1 VSVALARPLPH
12 RGGNT
17 KRHAL
22 LATSHARLMML
33 LLLFGAGVLL
43 IVLRLAWLARVTQ
56 PATSRDAA
64 AALVP
69 LRADLVDRNG
79 APLART
85 IDAWSIGVHPRD
97 IIGDRRAIAG
107 QLAALIPNH
116 DEAYFYAKLT
126 QDVSFT
132 YIERRALP
140 DVVEKV
146 NAIGEPAIVF
156 SREPERL
163 YPQSKL
169 ADHVLG
175 FVDYTGHGAL
185 GMERALDSRLLDEE
199 SRGEPIALSI
209 DSRVQAAME
218 SELGAAMQSFQA
230 KAAVGIV
237 EDVHTGEIIAMSS
250 MPQFNPNR
258 IKDATPDQL
267 RNNATQSVFELG
279 STFKP
284 ITMAEAIESGTVT
297 SMARRF
303 DATKPLQ
310 VGRFTIHDDRGDE
323 QRRWL
328 NIPETLIYSSNI
340 ATARIADLIG
350 EDGMKDIFR
359 KMGFATKPDIELK
372 EKGAPL
378 WPKYWARTTTMTT
391 AYGHGIAITPLQ
403 LANAYAALV
412 NGGIW
417 RPTTLLKV
425 APGHAAP
432 GHRVLSESTSYR
444 MRQLLRLVVLKGTG
458 RKGDAPGYRVGGKT
472 GTAEVAEAGG
482 YDKHRN
488 VATFAAVFPI
498 DKPRYVV
505 VTMLDA
511 PIGNAQS
518 YGLTTAAWTAVPVAN
533 RVIQR
538 IGPLL
543 GVLPDMGRDIDESDL
558 LPLLWQ
564 GPKEGAAPT
573 GVGEDQ

>member
-1 VSVALARPLPH
+1 MSVALARPLPQ

-43 IVLRLAWLARVTQ
+43 IIARLGWLAISTS

-97 IIGDRRAIAG
+97 ILGDRRAIAQ
-107 QLAALIPNH
+107 QLAALIPSH

-126 QDVSFT
+126 QNVSFT

-140 DVVEKV
+140 DVVEQV

-185 GMERALDSRLLDEE
+185 GMERALDGKLLDAD
-199 SRGEPIALSI
+199 SRGQPIALSI

-218 SELGAAMQSFQA
+218 SELGAAMQTFQA

-237 EDVHTGEIIAMSS
+237 EDVHTGEIIAMTS

-310 VGRFTIHDDRGDE
+310 VGRFAIHDLPSDPK
-323 QRRWL
+323 RWL
-328 NIPETLIYSSNI
+328 NIPETLIYSSNV

-350 EDGMKDIFR
+350 EQGMKDIFH
-359 KMGFATKPDIELK
+359 KMHFDTRPDIELK
-372 EKGAPL
+372 EKGSPL

-391 AYGHGIAITPLQ
+391 GYGHGIAITPLQ
-403 LANAYAALV
+403 LANAYATLV

-425 APGHAAP
+425 APGQAAA
-432 GHRVLSESTSYR
+432 GERVLSQSTSHR
-444 MRQLLRLVVLKGTG
+444 LRQLLRLVVMNGTG
-458 RKGDAPGYRVGGKT
+458 RRADAPGYRVGGKT
-472 GTAEVAEAGG
+472 GTAEIADAGG

-498 DKPRYVV
+498 DSPRYVV

-511 PIGNAQS
+511 PQATPQT
-518 YGLTTAAWTAVPVAN
+518 YGWTTAAWNVVPVAN

-538 IGPLL
+538 IGALL
-543 GVLPDMGRDIDESDL
+543 GVRPDLTKDIDESEL
-558 LPLLWQ
+558 LPLLWK
-564 GPKEGAAPT
+564 GPGSDSAGSGA
-573 GVGEDQ
+573 DQ

>member
-1 VSVALARPLPH
+1 VSVALARPLPP
-12 RGGNT
+12 RGGNA

-22 LATSHARLMML
+22 LATSHARLMVL
-33 LLLFGAGVLL
+33 LLLFGAGVML
-43 IVLRLAWLARVTQ
+43 IVARLAWLAVFTQ
-56 PATSRDAA
+56 PATSKDAA

-85 IDAWSIGVHPRD
+85 IDAWSIGIHPRD
-97 IIGDRRAIAG
+97 VIGDRHAIAQ
-107 QLAALIPNH
+107 QLATLIPGH

-126 QDVSFT
+126 QDVPFT

-140 DVVEKV
+140 DTVEKV

-163 YPQSKL
+163 YPQSRL

-185 GMERALDSRLLDEE
+185 GMERALDSTLLSDG
-199 SRGEPIALSI
+199 SRSQPVALSI
-209 DSRVQAAME
+209 DTRVQAAME
-218 SELGAAMQSFQA
+218 SELGAAMASFQA

-237 EDVHTGEIIAMSS
+237 EDIHTGEIIAMTS

-258 IKDATPDQL
+258 IKDATPDEL

-284 ITMAEAIESGTVT
+284 IAMAEAIQSGTVT

-350 EDGMKDIFR
+350 EQGMKDIFH
-359 KMGFATKPDIELK
+359 KLHFDSKPDIQLK
-372 EKGAPL
+372 EKGSPL

-403 LANAYAALV
+403 LANAYATLA

-425 APGHAAP
+425 EPGHAAA
-432 GHRVLSESTSYR
+432 GERVISQATSDR

-458 RKGDAPGYRVGGKT
+458 RKGNAPGYRVGGKT
-472 GTAEVAEAGG
+472 GTAEVADAGG
-482 YDKHRN
+482 YNHHRN
-488 VATFAAVFPI
+488 VSTFAAVFPI
-498 DKPRYVV
+498 DRPRYVV

-518 YGLTTAAWTAVPVAN
+518 YGLTTAAWTVVPVAN

-543 GVLPDMGRDIDESDL
+543 GVLPDMNRDIDESDL
-558 LPLLWQ
+558 LPLLWK
-564 GPKEGAAPT
+564 GPGAGAAPS
-573 GVGEDQ
+573 GEGEDQ

>member
-1 VSVALARPLPH
+1 MSVALARPLPQ
-12 RGGNT
+12 RGGNA

-33 LLLFGAGVLL
+33 LLLFGAGVAM
-43 IVLRLAWLARVTQ
+43 IVLRLAWLAVFTQ

-97 IIGDRRAIAG
+97 IIGDRRAIAQ
-107 QLAALIPNH
+107 QLAQLIPTH
-116 DEAYFYAKLT
+116 DESYFYAKLT
-126 QDVSFT
+126 QDVPFT

-140 DVVEKV
+140 GTVEQV

-185 GMERALDSRLLDEE
+185 GMERALDTKLLDQG
-199 SRGEPIALSI
+199 SRSQPIALSI
-209 DSRVQAAME
+209 DARVQAAME
-218 SELGAAMQSFQA
+218 SELGAAMATFQA

-237 EDVHTGEIIAMSS
+237 EDVHTGEIVAMTS

-258 IKDATPDQL
+258 IKDATPDEL

-310 VGRFTIHDDRGDE
+310 VGRFTIHDLPSDPK
-323 QRRWL
+323 RWL
-328 NIPETLIYSSNI
+328 NIPETLIYSSNV

-350 EDGMKDIFR
+350 EQGMKDIFH
-359 KMGFATKPDIELK
+359 KMHFDTRPDIELR
-372 EKGAPL
+372 EKGSPL
-378 WPKYWARTTTMTT
+378 WPKFWARTTTMTT
-391 AYGHGIAITPLQ
+391 GYGHGIAITPLQ
-403 LANAYAALV
+403 LANAYATLV

-417 RPTTLLKV
+417 RPTTLLRV
-425 APGHAAP
+425 APGQAAA
-432 GHRVLSESTSYR
+432 GERVLSQATSDR

-458 RKGDAPGYRVGGKT
+458 RRADAPGYRVGGKT
-472 GTAEVAEAGG
+472 GTAEIADAGG

-498 DKPRYVV
+498 DRPRYVV
-505 VTMLDA
+505 ITMLDA
-511 PIGNAQS
+511 PHATAQT
-518 YGLTTAAWTAVPVAN
+518 YGWTTAAWNVVPVAN

-543 GVLPDMGRDIDESDL
+543 GVLPDMSRDIDESDL
-558 LPLLWQ
+558 LPLLWN
-564 GPKEGAAPT
+564 GPGSDDAGKGA
-573 GVGEDQ
+573 DQ

>member
-1 VSVALARPLPH
+1 VSVALARPLPQ
-12 RGGNT
+12 RGGNA

-33 LLLFGAGVLL
+33 LLLFGAGVAM
-43 IVLRLAWLARVTQ
+43 IVLRLAWLAVFTQ

-97 IIGDRRAIAG
+97 IIGDRRAIAQ
-107 QLAALIPNH
+107 QLAQLIPTH
-116 DEAYFYAKLT
+116 DESYFYAKLT
-126 QDVSFT
+126 QDVPFT

-140 DVVEKV
+140 GTVEQV

-185 GMERALDSRLLDEE
+185 GMERALDTKLLDQG
-199 SRGEPIALSI
+199 SRSQPIALSI
-209 DSRVQAAME
+209 DARVQAAME
-218 SELGAAMQSFQA
+218 SELGAAMATFQA

-237 EDVHTGEIIAMSS
+237 EDVHTGEIVAMTS

-258 IKDATPDQL
+258 IKDATPDEL

-303 DATKPLQ
+303 DATKPLH
-310 VGRFTIHDDRGDE
+310 VGRFTIHDLPSDPK
-323 QRRWL
+323 RWL
-328 NIPETLIYSSNI
+328 NIPETLIYSSNV

-350 EDGMKDIFR
+350 EQGMKDIFH
-359 KMGFATKPDIELK
+359 KMHFDTRPDIELR
-372 EKGAPL
+372 EKGSPL
-378 WPKYWARTTTMTT
+378 WPKFWARTTTMTT
-391 AYGHGIAITPLQ
+391 GYGHGIAITPLQ
-403 LANAYAALV
+403 LANAYATLV

-417 RPTTLLKV
+417 RPTTLLRV
-425 APGHAAP
+425 APGQAAA
-432 GHRVLSESTSYR
+432 GERVLSQATSDR

-458 RKGDAPGYRVGGKT
+458 RRADAPGYRVGGKT
-472 GTAEVAEAGG
+472 GTAEIADAGG

-498 DKPRYVV
+498 DRPRYVV
-505 VTMLDA
+505 ITMLDA
-511 PIGNAQS
+511 PHATAQT
-518 YGLTTAAWTAVPVAN
+518 YGWTTAAWNVVPVAN

-543 GVLPDMGRDIDESDL
+543 GVLPDMSRDIDESDL
-558 LPLLWQ
+558 LPLLWN
-564 GPKEGAAPT
+564 GPGSDDAGKGA
-573 GVGEDQ
+573 DQ

>member
-1 VSVALARPLPH
+1 MTAALARPLPQRH
-12 RGGNT
+12 GNAR
-17 KRHAL
+17 RHAL

-33 LLLFGAGVLL
+33 MLLFGAGALL
-43 IVLRLAWLARVTQ
+43 IVLRLAWLAVFTQ

-69 LRADLVDRNG
+69 LRADIVDRNG

-97 IIGDRRAIAG
+97 IIGDRRAIAER
-107 QLAALIPNH
+107 LAALIPSH
-116 DEAYFYAKLT
+116 DEAYYYAKLT

-140 DVVEKV
+140 DVVEQV

-185 GMERALDSRLLDEE
+185 GMERALDSRLLADGAR
-199 SRGEPIALSI
+199 SQPIALSI
-209 DSRVQAAME
+209 DARVQAAME
-218 SELGAAMQSFQA
+218 SELGAAMQTFQA
-230 KAAVGIV
+230 QAAVGIV
-237 EDVHTGEIIAMSS
+237 EDVHTGEIIAMTS

-258 IKDATPDQL
+258 IKDATPDEL

-303 DATKPLQ
+303 DATKPLH
-310 VGRFTIHDDRGDE
+310 VGRYTIHDLDSDPK
-323 QRRWL
+323 RWL
-328 NIPETLIYSSNI
+328 NIPETLIYSSNV

-350 EDGMKDIFR
+350 EQGMKDIFH
-359 KMGFATKPDIELK
+359 KMHFDTRPDIELK
-372 EKGAPL
+372 EKGSPL
-378 WPKYWARTTTMTT
+378 WPKFWARTTTMTT
-391 AYGHGIAITPLQ
+391 GYGHGIAITPLQ
-403 LANAYAALV
+403 LANAYATLV

-425 APGHAAP
+425 APGQAAA
-432 GHRVLSESTSYR
+432 GERVLSQSTSNR
-444 MRQLLRLVVLKGTG
+444 LRQLLRLVVLKGTG
-458 RKGDAPGYRVGGKT
+458 RRGDAPGYRVGGKT
-472 GTAEVAEAGG
+472 GTAEIADAGG

-498 DKPRYVV
+498 DSPRYVV

-511 PIGNAQS
+511 PHATPQT
-518 YGLTTAAWTAVPVAN
+518 YGWTTAAWNAVPVAN

-543 GVLPDMGRDIDESDL
+543 GVRPDMSKDIDESDL
-558 LPLLWQ
+558 LPLLWK
-564 GPKEGAAPT
+564 GPGSDDAGSGA
-573 GVGEDQ
+573 DQ

>member
-1 VSVALARPLPH
+1 MSVALARPLPQ
-12 RGGNT
+12 RGGNA

-33 LLLFGAGVLL
+33 LLLFGAGVAM
-43 IVLRLAWLARVTQ
+43 IVLRLAWLAVFTQ

-97 IIGDRRAIAG
+97 IIGDRRAIAQ
-107 QLAALIPNH
+107 QLAQLIPAH
-116 DEAYFYAKLT
+116 DESYFYAKLT
-126 QDVSFT
+126 QDVPFT

-140 DVVEKV
+140 GTVEQV

-185 GMERALDSRLLDEE
+185 GMERALDTKLLDQG
-199 SRGEPIALSI
+199 SRSQPIALSI
-209 DSRVQAAME
+209 DARVQAAME
-218 SELGAAMQSFQA
+218 SELGAAMATFQA

-237 EDVHTGEIIAMSS
+237 EDVHTGEIVAMTS

-258 IKDATPDQL
+258 IKDATPDEL

-310 VGRFTIHDDRGDE
+310 VGRFTIHDLPSDPK
-323 QRRWL
+323 RWL
-328 NIPETLIYSSNI
+328 NIPETLIYSSNV

-350 EDGMKDIFR
+350 EQGMKDIFH
-359 KMGFATKPDIELK
+359 KMHFDTRPDIELR
-372 EKGAPL
+372 EKGSPL
-378 WPKYWARTTTMTT
+378 WPKFWARTTTMTT
-391 AYGHGIAITPLQ
+391 GYGHGIAITPLQ
-403 LANAYAALV
+403 LANAYATLV

-417 RPTTLLKV
+417 RPTTLLRV
-425 APGHAAP
+425 APGQAAA
-432 GHRVLSESTSYR
+432 GERVLSQATSDR

-458 RKGDAPGYRVGGKT
+458 RRADAPGYRVGGKT
-472 GTAEVAEAGG
+472 GTAEIADAGG

-498 DKPRYVV
+498 DRPRYVV
-505 VTMLDA
+505 ITMLDA
-511 PIGNAQS
+511 PHATAQT
-518 YGLTTAAWTAVPVAN
+518 YGWTTAAWNVVPVAN

-543 GVLPDMGRDIDESDL
+543 GVLPDMSRDIDESDL
-558 LPLLWQ
+558 LPLLWN
-564 GPKEGAAPT
+564 GPGSDDAGKGA
-573 GVGEDQ
+573 DQ

>member
-1 VSVALARPLPH
+1 MSVALARPLPQ
-12 RGGNT
+12 RQTNT
-17 KRHAL
+17 QRHAL

-33 LLLFGAGVLL
+33 LLLFGAGAIL
-43 IVLRLAWLARVTQ
+43 IVARLAWLAAFTN
-56 PATSRDAA
+56 PATSKSGA

-69 LRADLVDRNG
+69 LRADIVDRNG

-97 IIGDRRAIAG
+97 IIGNRRAIAER
-107 QLAALIPNH
+107 LAALIPGH
-116 DEAYFYAKLT
+116 DVAYYYAKLT

-140 DVVEKV
+140 KVVEQV

-175 FVDYTGHGAL
+175 FVDFTGHGAL
-185 GMERALDSRLLDEE
+185 GMERALDSRLLGDAT
-199 SRGEPIALSI
+199 RGQPVALSI
-209 DSRVQAAME
+209 DARAQAAME
-218 SELGAAMQSFQA
+218 SELGAAMAAFQA
-230 KAAVGIV
+230 KAAVGII
-237 EDVHTGEIIAMSS
+237 EDVATGEIIAMTS

-258 IKDATPDQL
+258 IRDATPDEL
-267 RNNATQSVFELG
+267 RNNATQSVYELG

-284 ITMAEAIESGTVT
+284 ITMAEAIDSGTVT

-303 DATKPLQ
+303 DATKPIQ

-350 EDGMKDIFR
+350 EDGMKAIFH
-359 KMGFATKPDIELK
+359 KMGFDTKPAIELR
-372 EKGAPL
+372 EKGSPL

-403 LANAYAALV
+403 LANAYATMV

-425 APGHAAP
+425 APGEAAKGRRAVSAP
-432 GHRVLSESTSYR
+432 TSYR
-444 MRQLLRLVVLKGTG
+444 LRQLLRLVVLKGTG

-472 GTAEVAEAGG
+472 GTAEIADAGG
-482 YDKHRN
+482 YNHHRN
-488 VATFAAVFPI
+488 VSTFAAVFPV
-498 DKPRYVV
+498 DNPRYVV
-505 VTMLDA
+505 VAMLDA

-518 YGLTTAAWTAVPVAN
+518 YGLTTAAWTVAPVVS

-538 IGPLL
+538 IGPIL
-543 GVLPDMGRDIDESDL
+543 GVRPDMTKDIDESDL
-558 LPLLWQ
+558 LPLLWK
-564 GPKEGAAPT
+564 GPGGGANDR
-573 GVGEDQ
+573 GSDQ

>member
-1 VSVALARPLPH
+1 MSVALARPLPQ

-43 IVLRLAWLARVTQ
+43 IIGRLAWLAISTS

-97 IIGDRRAIAG
+97 ILGDRRAIAQ

-126 QDVSFT
+126 QNVSFT

-140 DVVEKV
+140 DVVEQV

-185 GMERALDSRLLDEE
+185 GMERALDGKLLDAD
-199 SRGEPIALSI
+199 SRGQPIALSI

-218 SELGAAMQSFQA
+218 SELGAAMQTFQA

-237 EDVHTGEIIAMSS
+237 EDVHTGEIVAMTS

-258 IKDATPDQL
+258 IKDATPDEL

-310 VGRFTIHDDRGDE
+310 VGRFTIHDLPSDPK
-323 QRRWL
+323 RWL
-328 NIPETLIYSSNI
+328 NIPETLIYSSNV

-350 EDGMKDIFR
+350 EQGMKDIFH
-359 KMGFATKPDIELK
+359 KMHFDTRPDIELK
-372 EKGAPL
+372 EKGSPL
-378 WPKYWARTTTMTT
+378 WPKFWARTTTMTT
-391 AYGHGIAITPLQ
+391 GYGHGIAITPLQ
-403 LANAYAALV
+403 LANAYATLV

-417 RPTTLLKV
+417 RPSTLLKV
-425 APGHAAP
+425 APGQAAA
-432 GHRVLSESTSYR
+432 GERVISQATSHRL
-444 MRQLLRLVVLKGTG
+444 RQLLRLVVMNGTG
-458 RKGDAPGYRVGGKT
+458 RRADAPGYRVGGKT
-472 GTAEVAEAGG
+472 GTAEIADAGG

-488 VATFAAVFPI
+488 VATFAAVFPV
-498 DKPRYVV
+498 DSPRYVV

-511 PIGNAQS
+511 PHATAQT
-518 YGLTTAAWTAVPVAN
+518 YGWTTAAWNVVPVAN

-543 GVLPDMGRDIDESDL
+543 GIRPDMSKDIDESDL
-558 LPLLWQ
+558 LPLLWK
-564 GPKEGAAPT
+564 GPGSDSAGNGA
-573 GVGEDQ
+573 DQ

>member
-1 VSVALARPLPH
+1 VSVALARPLPQ
-12 RGGNT
+12 RSGNA
-17 KRHAL
+17 KRHML

-43 IVLRLAWLARVTQ
+43 IVLRLAWLAVFAQ
-56 PATSRDAA
+56 PLTSKDAA

-69 LRADLVDRNG
+69 LRADIVDRNG

-97 IIGDRRAIAG
+97 IIGDRRAIAQ
-107 QLAALIPNH
+107 QLAALIPAH
-116 DEAYFYAKLT
+116 DESYFYAKLT
-126 QDVSFT
+126 QDVPFT

-146 NAIGEPAIVF
+146 NAIGEPAVVF

-185 GMERALDSRLLDEE
+185 GMERALDSRLLADGAR
-199 SRGEPIALSI
+199 SQPIALSI

-218 SELGAAMQSFQA
+218 SELGAAMQTFQA
-230 KAAVGIV
+230 QAAVGIV
-237 EDVHTGEIIAMSS
+237 EDVRTGEILAMTS

-258 IKDATPDQL
+258 IKDATPDEL

-303 DATKPLQ
+303 DATRPLQ
-310 VGRFTIHDDRGDE
+310 VGRYTIHDLDSDPK
-323 QRRWL
+323 RWL
-328 NIPETLIYSSNI
+328 NIPETLIYSSNV

-350 EDGMKDIFR
+350 EQGMKDIFH
-359 KMGFATKPDIELK
+359 KMHFDTRPDIELR
-372 EKGAPL
+372 EKGSPL

-403 LANAYAALV
+403 LANAYATLV
-412 NGGIW
+412 NGGVW

-425 APGHAAP
+425 APGQAAA
-432 GHRVLSESTSYR
+432 GERVISQATSQR
-444 MRQLLRLVVLKGTG
+444 LRQLLRLVVLKGTG
-458 RKGDAPGYRVGGKT
+458 RRGDAPGYRVGGKT
-472 GTAEVAEAGG
+472 GTAEIAEAGG

-498 DKPRYVV
+498 DSPRYVV

-511 PIGNAQS
+511 PHATAQT
-518 YGLTTAAWTAVPVAN
+518 YGWTTAAWNAVPVAN

-543 GVLPDMGRDIDESDL
+543 GVLPDMNRDIDESDL

-564 GPKEGAAPT
+564 GAKAGA
-573 GVGEDQ
+573 GEDQ

>member
-1 VSVALARPLPH
+1 MSVALARPLPQ
-12 RGGNT
+12 RGGNI

-43 IVLRLAWLARVTQ
+43 IVLRLVWLAVFTQ
-56 PATSRDAA
+56 PATSPDAA

-69 LRADLVDRNG
+69 LRADIVDRNG
-79 APLART
+79 VPLART

-97 IIGDRRAIAG
+97 IIGDRRDIAR
-107 QLAALIPNH
+107 QLAALIPSH
-116 DEAYFYAKLT
+116 DEAYYYAKLT
-126 QDVSFT
+126 QDVAFT
-132 YIERRALP
+132 YIERRAMP
-140 DVVEKV
+140 DVIEKV

-156 SREPERL
+156 AREPERL
-163 YPQSKL
+163 YPQSQL

-185 GMERALDSRLLDEE
+185 GMERALDSRLLADDAR
-199 SRGEPIALSI
+199 SQPIALSI
-209 DSRVQAAME
+209 DARVQAAME
-218 SELGAAMQSFQA
+218 SELGAAMATFQA

-237 EDVHTGEIIAMSS
+237 EDVRTGEILAMTS

-258 IKDATPDQL
+258 ISDATPDEL

-303 DATKPLQ
+303 DATRPLQ
-310 VGRFTIHDDRGDE
+310 VGRFTIHDLPSDPK
-323 QRRWL
+323 RWL
-328 NIPETLIYSSNI
+328 NIPETLIYSSNV

-350 EDGMKDIFR
+350 EQGMKDIFH
-359 KMGFATKPDIELK
+359 KMHFDTRPDIELK
-372 EKGAPL
+372 EKGTPL

-391 AYGHGIAITPLQ
+391 GYGHGIAITPLQ
-403 LANAYAALV
+403 LANAYATLV

-417 RPTTLLKV
+417 RPATLLKV
-425 APGHAAP
+425 APGQAAA
-432 GHRVLSESTSYR
+432 GERVLSEATSHR

-458 RKGDAPGYRVGGKT
+458 SRADAPGYRVGGKT
-472 GTAEVAEAGG
+472 GTAEIAEGGG

-498 DKPRYVV
+498 DSPRYVV

-511 PIGNAQS
+511 PHATAQT
-518 YGLTTAAWTAVPVAN
+518 YGWTTAAWNAVPVAN

-543 GVLPDMGRDIDESDL
+543 GVLPDTSRDIDVSDL
-558 LPLLWQ
+558 LPLLWT
-564 GPKEGAAPT
+564 GPGGDAASSGA
-573 GVGEDQ
+573 GEDQ

>member
-1 VSVALARPLPH
+1 MSVALARPLPQ
-12 RGGNT
+12 RGGNAR
-17 KRHAL
+17 RHAL

-33 LLLFGAGVLL
+33 MLLFGAGVLL
-43 IVLRLAWLARVTQ
+43 IVMRLAWLAVFTE

-69 LRADLVDRNG
+69 LRADIVDRNG

-97 IIGDRRAIAG
+97 IIGDRRAIAQ

-116 DEAYFYAKLT
+116 DEAYYYAKLT

-185 GMERALDSRLLDEE
+185 GMERALDSRLLAEGAR
-199 SRGEPIALSI
+199 SQPVALSI

-218 SELGAAMQSFQA
+218 SELGAAMATFQA

-237 EDVHTGEIIAMSS
+237 EDVHTGEIVAMTSL
-250 MPQFNPNR
+250 PQFNPNR

-297 SMARRF
+297 SMSRRF
-303 DATKPLQ
+303 DATRPLQ
-310 VGRFTIHDDRGDE
+310 VGRYTIHDLASDPK
-323 QRRWL
+323 RWL
-328 NIPETLIYSSNI
+328 NIPETLIYSSNV

-350 EDGMKDIFR
+350 EQGMKDIFH
-359 KMGFATKPDIELK
+359 KMHFDTRPDIELK
-372 EKGAPL
+372 EKGSPL

-391 AYGHGIAITPLQ
+391 GYGHGIAITPLQ
-403 LANAYAALV
+403 LANAYATLV
-412 NGGIW
+412 NGGVW

-425 APGHAAP
+425 APGEAAA
-432 GHRVLSESTSYR
+432 GERVLSQATSDR

-458 RKGDAPGYRVGGKT
+458 SRADAPGYRVGGKT
-472 GTAEVAEAGG
+472 GTAEIADAGG

-498 DKPRYVV
+498 DRPRYVV

-511 PIGNAQS
+511 PVATAET
-518 YGLTTAAWTAVPVAN
+518 YGWTTAAWNVVPVAN

-543 GVLPDMGRDIDESDL
+543 GVLPDVNRDIDESDL

-564 GPKEGAAPT
+564 GPDGHGAPA
-573 GVGEDQ
+573 GGGEDQ

>member
-1 VSVALARPLPH
+1 MLARPLPQ
-12 RGGNT
+12 RQLSG

-33 LLLFGAGVLL
+33 LLLFGAAALL
-43 IVLRLAWLARVTQ
+43 IVMRLAWLAVFTE
-56 PATSRDAA
+56 PPTSRDAA

-69 LRADLVDRNG
+69 LRADIVDRNG

-107 QLAALIPNH
+107 QLAALIPTH
-116 DEAYFYAKLT
+116 YESYFYAKLT
-126 QDVSFT
+126 QNVPFT
-132 YIERRALP
+132 YLERRALP

-156 SREPERL
+156 QREPERL

-185 GMERALDSRLLDEE
+185 GMERALDGRLLDAN
-199 SRGEPIALSI
+199 SRGQPIALSI
-209 DSRVQAAME
+209 DSRVQAAVE
-218 SELGAAMQSFQA
+218 SELGAAMQTFQA

-237 EDVHTGEIIAMSS
+237 EDVHTGEIVAMTS

-310 VGRFTIHDDRGDE
+310 VGRFTIHDLPSDPK
-323 QRRWL
+323 RWL
-328 NIPETLIYSSNI
+328 NIPETLIYSSNV

-350 EDGMKDIFR
+350 EQGMKDIFH
-359 KMGFATKPDIELK
+359 KMHFDTRPDIELK
-372 EKGAPL
+372 EKGSPL

-391 AYGHGIAITPLQ
+391 GYGHGIAIAPLQ
-403 LANAYAALV
+403 LANAYATLV

-425 APGHAAP
+425 AAGQAAA
-432 GHRVLSESTSYR
+432 GERVISPATSYR
-444 MRQLLRLVVLKGTG
+444 VRQLLRLVVMNGTG
-458 RKGDAPGYRVGGKT
+458 RRADAPGYRVGGKT
-472 GTAEVAEAGG
+472 GTAEIADAGG

-488 VATFAAVFPI
+488 VATFAAVFPV
-498 DKPRYVV
+498 DSPRYVV
-505 VTMLDA
+505 VIMLDA
-511 PIGNAQS
+511 PHATPQT
-518 YGLTTAAWTAVPVAN
+518 YGWTTAAWNAVPVAN

-543 GVLPDMGRDIDESDL
+543 GVWPDMTKDIDESDL
-558 LPLLWQ
+558 VPLLWK
-564 GPKEGAAPT
+564 GPGSDAV
-573 GVGEDQ
+573 GNGEDQ

>member
-1 VSVALARPLPH
+1 VSVALARPLPQ
-12 RGGNT
+12 RGGNI

-43 IVLRLAWLARVTQ
+43 IVLRLVWLAVFTQ
-56 PATSRDAA
+56 PATSPDAA

-69 LRADLVDRNG
+69 LRADIVDRNG
-79 APLART
+79 VPLART

-97 IIGDRRAIAG
+97 IIGDRRDIAR
-107 QLAALIPNH
+107 QLAALIPSH
-116 DEAYFYAKLT
+116 DEAYYYAKLT
-126 QDVSFT
+126 QDVAFT
-132 YIERRALP
+132 YIERRAMP
-140 DVVEKV
+140 DVIEKV

-156 SREPERL
+156 AREPERL
-163 YPQSKL
+163 YPQSQL

-185 GMERALDSRLLDEE
+185 GMERALDSRLLADDAR
-199 SRGEPIALSI
+199 SQPIALSI
-209 DSRVQAAME
+209 DARVQAAME
-218 SELGAAMQSFQA
+218 SELGAAMATFQA

-237 EDVHTGEIIAMSS
+237 EDVHTGEILAMTS

-258 IKDATPDQL
+258 ISDATPDEL

-303 DATKPLQ
+303 DATRPLQ
-310 VGRFTIHDDRGDE
+310 VGRFTIHDLPSDPK
-323 QRRWL
+323 RWL
-328 NIPETLIYSSNI
+328 NIPETLIYSSNV

-350 EDGMKDIFR
+350 EQGMKDIFH
-359 KMGFATKPDIELK
+359 KMHFDTRPDIELK
-372 EKGAPL
+372 EKGTPL

-391 AYGHGIAITPLQ
+391 GYGHGIAITPLQ
-403 LANAYAALV
+403 LANAYATLV

-417 RPTTLLKV
+417 RPATLLKV
-425 APGHAAP
+425 APGQAAA
-432 GHRVLSESTSYR
+432 GERVLSEATSHR

-458 RKGDAPGYRVGGKT
+458 SRADAPGYRVGGKT
-472 GTAEVAEAGG
+472 GTAEIAEGGG

-498 DKPRYVV
+498 DSPRYVV

-511 PIGNAQS
+511 PHATAQT
-518 YGLTTAAWTAVPVAN
+518 YGWTTAAWNAVPVAN

-543 GVLPDMGRDIDESDL
+543 GVLPDTSRDIDVSDL
-558 LPLLWQ
+558 LPLLWT
-564 GPKEGAAPT
+564 GPGGDAASSGA
-573 GVGEDQ
+573 GEDQ

>member
-1 VSVALARPLPH
+1 MSVALARPLPQ
-12 RGGNT
+12 RNGNT

-33 LLLFGAGVLL
+33 MLLFGAGALL
-43 IVLRLAWLARVTQ
+43 IVMRLAWLAVFTQ

-69 LRADLVDRNG
+69 LRADIVDRNG

-97 IIGDRRAIAG
+97 IIGNRRAIAQ
-107 QLAALIPNH
+107 QLATLIPNH
-116 DEAYFYAKLT
+116 DETYYYAKLT

-175 FVDYTGHGAL
+175 FVDFTGHGAL
-185 GMERALDSRLLDEE
+185 GMERALDSRLLADGAR
-199 SRGEPIALSI
+199 SQPIALSI
-209 DSRVQAAME
+209 DARVQAAME
-218 SELGAAMQSFQA
+218 SELGAAMQTFQA

-237 EDVHTGEIIAMSS
+237 EDVRTGELLAMTS

-258 IKDATPDQL
+258 IKDATPDEL

-303 DATKPLQ
+303 DATQPLH
-310 VGRFTIHDDRGDE
+310 VGRYTIHDLPSDPK
-323 QRRWL
+323 RWL
-328 NIPETLIYSSNI
+328 NIPETLIYSSNV

-350 EDGMKDIFR
+350 EQGMKDIFH
-359 KMGFATKPDIELK
+359 KMHFDTRPDIELK
-372 EKGAPL
+372 EKGTPL

-391 AYGHGIAITPLQ
+391 GYGHGIAITPLQ
-403 LANAYAALV
+403 LANAYATLV

-425 APGHAAP
+425 APGQAAA
-432 GHRVLSESTSYR
+432 GERVLSEATSHR

-458 RKGDAPGYRVGGKT
+458 SRADAPGYRVGGKT
-472 GTAEVAEAGG
+472 GTAEIADAGG

-488 VATFAAVFPI
+488 VATFAAVFPM
-498 DKPRYVV
+498 DNPRYVV

-511 PIGNAQS
+511 PHATAQT
-518 YGLTTAAWTAVPVAN
+518 YGWTTAAWNAVPVAN

-543 GVLPDMGRDIDESDL
+543 GVLPDVNRDIDESDL

-564 GPKEGAAPT
+564 GGKAGP
-573 GVGEDQ
+573 GEDQ

>member
-1 VSVALARPLPH
+1 MSVALARPLPQRH
-12 RGGNT
+12 GNA
-17 KRHAL
+17 KRHAV

-43 IVLRLAWLARVTQ
+43 IVGRLAWLAAFTQ

-69 LRADLVDRNG
+69 LRADIVDRNG
-79 APLART
+79 VPLART

-97 IIGDRRAIAG
+97 IIGDRHEIAR
-107 QLAALIPNH
+107 QLAALIQTH
-116 DEAYFYAKLT
+116 DEAYYYAKLT
-126 QDVSFT
+126 QDVAFT
-132 YIERRALP
+132 YIERRAMP
-140 DVVEKV
+140 DVVEEV

-156 SREPERL
+156 AREPERL
-163 YPQSKL
+163 YPQSML

-185 GMERALDSRLLDEE
+185 GMERALDSRLLADDMR
-199 SRGEPIALSI
+199 SQPIALSI
-209 DSRVQAAME
+209 DARVQAAME
-218 SELGAAMQSFQA
+218 SELGAAMQTFQA

-237 EDVHTGEIIAMSS
+237 EDVRTGEILAMTS

-258 IKDATPDQL
+258 IKDATPDEL

-310 VGRFTIHDDRGDE
+310 VGRFTIHDLPSDPK
-323 QRRWL
+323 RWL
-328 NIPETLIYSSNI
+328 NIPETLIYSSNV

-350 EDGMKDIFR
+350 EQGMKDIFH
-359 KMGFATKPDIELK
+359 KMHFDTRPDIELK
-372 EKGAPL
+372 EKGTPL

-391 AYGHGIAITPLQ
+391 GYGHGIAITPLQ
-403 LANAYAALV
+403 LANAYATLV
-412 NGGIW
+412 NGGVW

-425 APGHAAP
+425 APGQAAA
-432 GHRVLSESTSYR
+432 GERVLSKSTSHR
-444 MRQLLRLVVLKGTG
+444 LRQLLRLVVMKGTG
-458 RKGDAPGYRVGGKT
+458 RRADAPGYRVGGKT
-472 GTAEVAEAGG
+472 GTAEIADAGG

-498 DKPRYVV
+498 DNPRYVV
-505 VTMLDA
+505 ITMLDA
-511 PIGNAQS
+511 PHATAET
-518 YGLTTAAWTAVPVAN
+518 YGWTTAAWNVVPVAN

-543 GVLPDMGRDIDESDL
+543 GIQPDMSKDIDESDL
-558 LPLLWQ
+558 LPLLWT
-564 GPKEGAAPT
+564 GPGSDDAGNGA
-573 GVGEDQ
+573 DQ